1 MEQSFVVIMLAG
13 ALQPCPLQQQL
24 PIPLLCL
31 PIGRRGSLLDAW
43 LATIGRS
50 GKCRRVEIVVS
61 TEDDVRALR
70 GMAAAN
76 RVRYGSHP
84 PTITVTVER
93 ASWRGSAGLLRD
105 VAGSIGDNE
114 IVVAVEAHC
123 LPPPS
128 LEPLLHAL
136 NGEVKAVVGA
146 GADDEPAGVYAFR
159 HAALNSVRPIGY
171 VDLKEQLLPALYSQG
186 TPVRLVRIAEHVI
199 RLRDQIGYL
208 DAVSAS
214 LNGMGQATMVSRRS
228 SEAMIARSARIVS
241 GSIVER
247 GAVIEDQAIIHG
259 SIVLNGAVVESG
271 AIVSRS
277 IVGPRAVVPARARL
291 IASYQRGNDSV
302 RLKAVAI

>member
-1 MEQSFVVIMLAG
+1 MDQSFAVIMLAG

-43 LATIGRS
+43 LATIRRS
-50 GKCRRVEIVVS
+50 GTCRRVEIVVN
-61 TEDDVRALR
+61 TEDDVQALR
-70 GMAAAN
+70 GLAAN
-76 RVRYGSHP
+76 RVRHGSQP

-93 ASWRGSAGLLRD
+93 SSWRGSAGLLRD
-105 VAGSIGDNE
+105 VAGSIDDNE

-159 HAALNSVRPIGY
+159 QAALNSVRPIGY

-186 TPVRLVRIAEHVI
+186 TPVRLVRIGEHVI

-208 DAVSAS
+208 NAVSAS
-214 LNGMGQATMVSRRS
+214 LNGMGPATMVSRRS

-247 GAVIEDQAIIHG
+247 GAVIEDQAIIHA
-259 SIVLNGAVVESG
+259 SVVLNEAVVESG

-291 IASYQRGNDSV
+291 IASYQRGNDAV
-302 RLKAVAI
+302 RPKAVAI

>member
-1 MEQSFVVIMLAG
+1 MEHSFTVIMLAG

-24 PIPLLCL
+24 SIPLLCL

-43 LATIGRS
+43 LATIRRS
-50 GKCRRVEIVVS
+50 GKCRRVEIIVS
-61 TEDDVRALR
+61 TEDDVQALR
-70 GMAAAN
+70 GFAAN
-76 RVRYGSHP
+76 RVAP
-84 PTITVTVER
+84 PTIAVTVER

-105 VAGSIGDNE
+105 VVSSIGDNE

-128 LEPLLHAL
+128 LEPLFHAL

-186 TPVRLVRIAEHVI
+186 TPVRLVRISEQVI
-199 RLRDQIGYL
+199 RLRDQVGYL

-214 LNGMGQATMVSRRS
+214 LNGMGSATMVSRRS
-228 SEAMIARSARIVS
+228 SGAMIARSARIVS

-259 SIVLNGAVVESG
+259 SIVLKEAVVEGG

-277 IVGPRAVVPARARL
+277 IVGPGAVVPARARL

-302 RLKAVAI
+302 RPKAVAI

>member
-1 MEQSFVVIMLAG
+1 MDQSFVVIMLAG

-50 GKCRRVEIVVS
+50 GRCRRVEIIVS
-61 TEDDVRALR
+61 TEDDVQALR
-70 GMAAAN
+70 GLAAN
-76 RVRYGSHP
+76 RVRTGP
-84 PTITVTVER
+84 RLPTIAVTVER

-105 VAGSIGDNE
+105 VVSSIGDTE

-128 LEPLLHAL
+128 LEPMLHAL
-136 NGEVKAVVGA
+136 NGEVEAVVGA

-186 TPVRLVRIAEHVI
+186 TPVRLVRIGEHVI

-214 LNGMGQATMVSRRS
+214 LNGMGPATLVSRRS
-228 SEAMIARSARIVS
+228 SEAMIARSARIVG

-259 SIVLNGAVVESG
+259 SIVLNEAVVESG

-277 IVGPRAVVPARARL
+277 IVGPGAVVPARARL

-302 RLKAVAI
+302 RAKAVAI

>member
-1 MEQSFVVIMLAG
+1 MDQSFVVIMLAG

-50 GKCRRVEIVVS
+50 GRCRRVEIIVS
-61 TEDDVRALR
+61 TEDDVQALR
-70 GMAAAN
+70 GLAAN
-76 RVRYGSHP
+76 RVRTGP
-84 PTITVTVER
+84 RLPTIAVTVER

-105 VAGSIGDNE
+105 VVGSIGDNE

-128 LEPLLHAL
+128 LEPMLHAL
-136 NGEVKAVVGA
+136 NGEVEAVVGA

-186 TPVRLVRIAEHVI
+186 TPVRLVRIGEHVI

-214 LNGMGQATMVSRRS
+214 LNGMGPATLVSRRS
-228 SEAMIARSARIVS
+228 SEAMIARSARIVG

-259 SIVLNGAVVESG
+259 SIVLNEAVVESG

-277 IVGPRAVVPARARL
+277 VVGPGAVLPARARL

-302 RLKAVAI
+302 RAKAVAI

>member
-1 MEQSFVVIMLAG
+1 MDQSFAVIMLAG

-61 TEDDVRALR
+61 TEDDVQALR
-70 GMAAAN
+70 GLAAN
-76 RVRYGSHP
+76 RMRPGSQP

-105 VAGSIGDNE
+105 IAGSIGDNE

-159 HAALNSVRPIGY
+159 HVALNSVRPIGY

-186 TPVRLVRIAEHVI
+186 TPVRLVRIGEHVI

-228 SEAMIARSARIVS
+228 PESRIARSARIVS

-259 SIVLNGAVVESG
+259 SIVLNDAVVESG

-291 IASYQRGNDSV
+291 IASYQRGDDSV
-302 RLKAVAI
+302 RPKAVAI

>member
-1 MEQSFVVIMLAG
+1 MLAG

-50 GKCRRVEIVVS
+50 GKCHRVEIVVS
-61 TEDDVRALR
+61 TEEDVQALR
-70 GMAAAN
+70 GLAAN
-76 RVRYGSHP
+76 RVRTGSPQP
-84 PTITVTVER
+84 PTIAVTVER

-105 VAGSIGDNE
+105 IADSIGDNE

-136 NGEVKAVVGA
+136 NGEVQAVVGA
-146 GADDEPAGVYAFR
+146 GAENEPAGVYAFR
-159 HAALNSVRPIGY
+159 QAALNSVRPIGY

-186 TPVRLVRIAEHVI
+186 TPVRLVRIGEHVI

-208 DAVSAS
+208 DAVSTS
-214 LNGMGQATMVSRRS
+214 LNGMGPATMVSRRS

-241 GSIVER
+241 GSIVES
-247 GAVIEDQAIIHG
+247 GAVIEAQAIIHG
-259 SIVLNGAVVESG
+259 SIVLNEAVVESG

-302 RLKAVAI
+302 RAKALAI

>member
-1 MEQSFVVIMLAG
+1 MEHSFTVIMLAG

-24 PIPLLCL
+24 SIPLLCL

-50 GKCRRVEIVVS
+50 GRCRHVEVIVS
-61 TEDDVRALR
+61 TEDDVQALK
-70 GMAAAN
+70 GLAAN
-76 RVRYGSHP
+76 RVRTGP
-84 PTITVTVER
+84 PLPTIAVTVER

-105 VAGSIGDNE
+105 VVNSIGDNE

-128 LEPLLHAL
+128 LEPLFYAL

-159 HAALNSVRPIGY
+159 RVALNSVRPIGY
-171 VDLKEQLLPALYSQG
+171 VDLKEQLLPSLYSQG
-186 TPVRLVRIAEHVI
+186 TPVRLVRISEQVI
-199 RLRDQIGYL
+199 RLRDQVGYL

-214 LNGMGQATMVSRRS
+214 LNGMGSATMVSRRS

-271 AIVSRS
+271 ALVSRS
-277 IVGPRAVVPARARL
+277 IVGPGAVVPARARL

-302 RLKAVAI
+302 RPKAAAI

>member
-1 MEQSFVVIMLAG
+1 MEHSFTVIMLAG

-24 PIPLLCL
+24 SIPLLCL

-61 TEDDVRALR
+61 TEDDVQALK
-70 GMAAAN
+70 GLAAN
-76 RVRYGSHP
+76 RVRTGSPP
-84 PTITVTVER
+84 PTIAVTVER

-105 VAGSIGDNE
+105 VVGSIGDNE

-136 NGEVKAVVGA
+136 NGEVQAVVGA

-186 TPVRLVRIAEHVI
+186 TPVRLVRICGHVI

-214 LNGMGQATMVSRRS
+214 LNGRGPATMVSRRS
-228 SEAMIARSARIVS
+228 PESSIAHSARIVS
-241 GSIVER
+241 GSIVEG

-259 SIVLNGAVVESG
+259 SIVLNEAVVESG

-277 IVGPRAVVPARARL
+277 IVGPGAVVPARARL

-302 RLKAVAI
+302 RAKAVAI

>member
-1 MEQSFVVIMLAG
+1 MLAG

-24 PIPLLCL
+24 PVPLLCL
-31 PIGRRGSLLDAW
+31 PIGRCGSLLDAW

-61 TEDDVRALR
+61 TEDDVHALR
-70 GMAAAN
+70 GLAAN
-76 RVRYGSHP
+76 RVQPGSQP
-84 PTITVTVER
+84 PTIAVTVER

-114 IVVAVEAHC
+114 IIVAVEAHC

-146 GADDEPAGVYAFR
+146 AADDEPAGVYAFR
-159 HAALNSVRPIGY
+159 PAALNSVRPIGY
-171 VDLKEQLLPALYSQG
+171 VDLKEQLLPSLHSQG
-186 TPVRLVRIAEHVI
+186 TPVRLVRIGEHVI
-199 RLRDQIGYL
+199 RLRDQISYL

-214 LNGMGQATMVSRRS
+214 MNGMGSETMVSRRS
-228 SEAMIARSARIVS
+228 PESRIARSARIFG

-247 GAVIEDQAIIHG
+247 GAVIEDQTIIHA
-259 SIVLNGAVVESG
+259 SIVLNGAVVERG

-291 IASYQRGNDSV
+291 IASYQRGHDSV
-302 RLKAVAI
+302 RPMALAI

>member
-1 MEQSFVVIMLAG
+1 MI
-13 ALQPCPLQQQL
+13 
-24 PIPLLCL
+24 
-31 PIGRRGSLLDAW
+31 
-43 LATIGRS
+43 
-50 GKCRRVEIVVS
+50 
-61 TEDDVRALR
+61 
-70 GMAAAN
+70 
-76 RVRYGSHP
+76 
-84 PTITVTVER
+84 ER

-105 VAGSIGDNE
+105 VVGSIGDNE

-136 NGEVKAVVGA
+136 NGEVQAVVGA
-146 GADDEPAGVYAFR
+146 GAEDEPAGVYAFR

-186 TPVRLVRIAEHVI
+186 TPVRLVRIGEHVI

-208 DAVSAS
+208 DAVSTS
-214 LNGMGQATMVSRRS
+214 LNGMGPATMVSRRS

-241 GSIVER
+241 GSIVESD
-247 GAVIEDQAIIHG
+247 AVIEAQAIIHG
-259 SIVLNGAVVESG
+259 SIVLSGAVVESG

-277 IVGPRAVVPARARL
+277 IVGPGAVVPAGARL

-302 RLKAVAI
+302 RAKAVAI